1 MCVDATRKL
10 LEELRVTGLE
20 FRVDDSYRIDSKK
33 LMSDFSEIVQ
43 VNDSLLSLG
52 ISMVFLSVQKNRKNH
67 LKELSESLFKN
78 SELNKV
84 KFVIFLEANVDCS
97 DLKDAVWRFTN
108 NIDPRRDSFIV
119 EQILD
124 YKPSTITVVGENTNN
139 GGDGISHIAFD
150 GTRKTKEFDNFDR
163 DWPNILAMDE
173 KTIQLVDE
181 KWERYGLGKFIS
193 SPSLKYR
200 KQLYKGGA
208 VAE

>member
-1 MCVDATRKL
+1 MR
-10 LEELRVTGLE
+10 
-20 FRVDDSYRIDSKK
+20 
-33 LMSDFSEIVQ
+33 
-43 VNDSLLSLG
+43 
-52 ISMVFLSVQKNRKNH
+52 
-67 LKELSESLFKN
+67 ELSESLFKK
-78 SELNKV
+78 SELSKV

-119 EQILD
+119 EQALD
-124 YKPSTITVVGENTNN
+124 YKSSTTTE
-139 GGDGISHIAFD
+139 GISNIAFD

-181 KWERYGLGKFIS
+181 KWERYGLGKFIP

>member
-10 LEELRVTGLE
+10 PEELRVSDSG
-20 FRVDDSYRIDSKK
+20 FRVDNYYRIDSKK
-33 LMSDFSEIVQ
+33 LMNDFSEIVQ

-52 ISMVFLSVQKNRKNH
+52 ISIVFLSVQKNRKNH

-78 SELNKV
+78 SELSKI
-84 KFVIFLEANVDCS
+84 KFVIFLESNVDCS

-119 EQILD
+119 EQ
-124 YKPSTITVVGENTNN
+124 VVGD
-139 GGDGISHIAFD
+139 DGISHIAFD

-163 DWPNILAMDE
+163 EWPNILAMDE
-173 KTIQLVDE
+173 KTIHLVDE
-181 KWERYGLGKFIS
+181 KWERYGLGKFIP